1 MIFAKLTSFPFFFLQ
16 QYSLKAQQND
26 KPPAE
31 TVFDVNLL
39 TINDD
44 CILEILNNL
53 DCIDL
58 GSVADLSRLKYT
70 AEKVFLSKWKGA
82 VTLSHDAKQEA
93 YDFLR
98 NLGSQIKSI
107 RLMPNDEHK
116 SKLMHDES
124 IVNLLGEYCSASLG
138 SLEIHRLDFSRTKE
152 IRPMLF
158 SGLQRFILVD
168 CAIPIGML
176 SMCSDLAELSLIRV
190 EELRNCAPHENLK
203 LNKLKTLKI
212 EMHPKIRCRH
222 RHCNMNA
229 THLDYL
235 GYEIR
240 REVRAPRLHGL
251 EFIDEAQTLEYLE
264 IDVLPQDLIAS
275 ILESVPKFKNLK
287 ILKIYCEYMEEQQ
300 GKLDI
305 IEKLENLTEFVWGY
319 PKIFNAKHL
328 LHAIEN
334 GKNLQQL
341 TVIFSNRP
349 SVHERIVRPIDAV
362 FYQQMLDV
370 VLKRSNGKPLNV
382 VIVGHR
388 YESQLKQF
396 DATFPLHESLK
407 ITCLRTEVIGPI
419 LNVNVKSTYGRI
431 KMSEAQV
438 KLLRDR
444 EILP

>member
-1 MIFAKLTSFPFFFLQ
+1 MQ
-16 QYSLKAQQND
+16 NHSLKAHQSG

-44 CILEILNNL
+44 CILEILNDL

-58 GSVADLSRLKYT
+58 GSVADLSRLKYM

-82 VTLSHDAKQEA
+82 VTLNHDAKQEA

-107 RLMPNDEHK
+107 RLMPLNEHK
-116 SKLMHDES
+116 SKRMHDES
-124 IVNLLGEYCSASLG
+124 IVNLLGEYCSASL
-138 SLEIHRLDFSRTKE
+138 SCLEIHRLDFSFFRTEE
-152 IRPMLF
+152 IRPTLF

-168 CAIPIGML
+168 CVIPIGML
-176 SMCSDLAELSLIRV
+176 SMCNDLTELSLIRV

-203 LNKLKTLKI
+203 LNKLRTLKI

-229 THLDYL
+229 THLEYL
-235 GYEIR
+235 GYEVR
-240 REVRAPRLHGL
+240 REVRTPRLHGL
-251 EFIDEAQTLEYLE
+251 EFIDEAPKLECIE
-264 IDVLPQDLIAS
+264 IDVLPQDLIAP

-287 ILKIYCEYMEEQQ
+287 TLKIYCEYMEEQR

-319 PKIFNAKHL
+319 PKIFNANHL
-328 LHAIEN
+328 LHAIKN

-349 SVHERIVRPIDAV
+349 SVHERVVRSIDAV

-407 ITCLRTEVIGPI
+407 ITCLRTEIIGSI
-419 LNVNVKSTYGRI
+419 LKVNVKSTYGRI
-431 KMSEAQV
+431 KMSDAQV
-438 KLLRDR
+438 KLLRDH